1 MKVLVIDDHAV
12 VRRGVVQILT
22 DAFDRIE
29 VGEAD
34 SGQGALKAVK
44 KEPWDLVVL
53 DINLPDRKGLEVLA
67 EIKTTNPS
75 LPVMVLSLHPEEQY
89 GLRALKAGASAYLTK
104 QSAPDELVRAIKH
117 VMSGRIFVGAAL
129 AEQLASTLSKA
140 PTVPSHQNLSDRE
153 FEVLRLLA
161 QGQSVKS
168 IGHMLDLSTKTVSTY
183 RARLLDKLQL
193 TTTADLI
200 RYALDHHLVE

>member
-1 MKVLVIDDHAV
+1 MKVLIVDDHAV

-22 DAFDRIE
+22 DAFPRVEIGE
-29 VGEAD
+29 VD
-34 SGQGALKAVK
+34 SGQGVLKAVK

-53 DINLPDRKGLEVLA
+53 DINLPDRKGLEVLQ
-67 EIKTTNPS
+67 EIKATNPS

-89 GLRALKAGASAYLTK
+89 ALRALKAGASAYLTK
-104 QSAPDELVRAIKH
+104 QSAPDELVRAVKH
-117 VMSGRIFVGAAL
+117 VMGGRIFVGAAV
-129 AEQLASTLSKA
+129 AEQLAGTLRKASTG
-140 PTVPSHQNLSDRE
+140 PSHQNLSDRE

-161 QGQSVKS
+161 QGQSVKG
-168 IGHMLDLSTKTVSTY
+168 IGHILDLSTKTVSTY

-193 TTTADLI
+193 STTADLI